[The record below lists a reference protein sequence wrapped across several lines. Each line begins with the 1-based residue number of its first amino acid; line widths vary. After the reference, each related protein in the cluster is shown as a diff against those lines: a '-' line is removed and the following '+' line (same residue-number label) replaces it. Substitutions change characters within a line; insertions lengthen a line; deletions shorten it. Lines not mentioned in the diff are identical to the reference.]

1 MPNGGSD
8 CCGTC
13 WFNRANRGRRGS
25 GNHDR
30 SIASHCEIRDLPI
43 RNPFYT
49 YCSNHPYR
57 LRRREPVPLGPVFV
71 AEGAESTRKVWMAS
85 PDTEEIRNH
94 LLKLLADDE
103 AVGDHYPYFG
113 APIAGVVVTQL
124 AEFRDPRA
132 IPILERIERE
142 LSDRPEQASF
152 IRRAIERIRG
162 SSGEGGPRET

>member
-13 WFNRANRGRRGS
+13 WFNRANGGRKGS

-57 LRRREPVPLGPVFV
+57 LRRREAVPLGPVFV
-71 AEGAESTRKVWMAS
+71 AEGAESTREVWVES
-85 PDTEEIRNH
+85 PDTEEIRSR
-94 LLKLLADDE
+94 LLELLGGDD
-103 AVGDHYPYFG
+103 AISDHYPFFG

-124 AEFRDPRA
+124 AEFREPRA

-142 LSDRPEQASF
+142 LADRPAQARF
-152 IRRAIERIRG
+152 IRQAIERIGG
-162 SSGEGGPRET
+162 SSNEGGAGEA